1 MDDHYIDIGDG
12 DTFTLAPDP
21 APMVPQHLLK
31 PSSGRYLSPMERA
44 TIMVADRQ
52 GQSVWSIAAMLGR
65 APSTISRELRR
76 KRRHWMPRYHAWQ
89 PQLWAESRTIRSRG
103 SWSRTSGYW
112 TLCGRSVSSTSM
124 RRPSR
129 PTPSV
134 RPCPSERNGWPPCN
148 SRNRDVFGTS
158 RQETP
163 LIPLMVV

>member
-89 PQLWAESRTIRSRG
+89 PQLWAESRTIRPQPRKLEQNERLLDAV
-103 SWSRTSGYW
+103 WAICQLDIDAQAVTPD
-112 TLCGRSVSSTSM
+112 TLRQAL
-124 RRPSR
+124 
-129 PTPSV
+129 
-134 RPCPSERNGWPPCN
+134 SERAQ
-148 SRNRDVFGTS
+148 RVAA
-158 RQETP
+158 
-163 LIPLMVV
+163 L